1 MSTVEH
7 GLPLEFTTVGP
18 TTHTT
23 PRHGASRWIRTCL
36 AGLFAVVLA
45 FFVLEEAVAQVAD
58 SRVTVEVCAYDDGP
72 QKDDIAFLY
81 WEPPTGTRQVL
92 FPSGTPCV
100 IDASCWDLT
109 GAMQCTT
116 VQVEEG
122 FHTLR
127 VEAPSSDE
135 AERAGAT
142 NVNTE
147 GNTAAFQVRVG
158 QMQPQRRR
166 WILGY
171 RAQPPLDFRE
181 WRLYVA
187 RDTVRIDPLDLSVD
201 RATMAEANGTAR
213 VSVSTGGVTF
223 EYDREITLTFTG
235 TATEGEDYT
244 ASAETL
250 TLRAGESTV
259 GATLTA
265 VDDGVAE
272 GNETISVTASMA
284 EGEVIGNPVVTIID
298 DDMAEFRV
306 SVDRATMAEANGT
319 ARVSVST
326 GGVTFEYDR
335 EITLTFTGTAT
346 EGEDYTASAETL
358 TLRAGESTV
367 GATLTAVDDGVAEGN
382 ETISVTA
389 SMAEGEVIGN
399 PVVTIIDDDM
409 AEFRVSVDRATMAE
423 ANGTARVSV
432 STGGVTFEYDR
443 EITLTFTGTATEG
456 EDYTASAETLTLRA
470 GESTVGATLTAVDD
484 GVAEGNETISVT
496 ASMAEGE
503 VIGNPVVTI
512 IDDDMAEFRVSVD
525 RATMAEA
532 NGTARVSVS
541 TGGVT
546 FEYDREITLTFTG
559 TATEGEDYTA
569 SAETLTLRA
578 GESTVGA
585 TLTAVDDSV
594 AEGNETI
601 NVTASTV
608 EEGAIGEEQVITLSD
623 DDVRGVTVSERT
635 LMVKEGDQQGRSFSV
650 KLNSQ
655 PTAPVSV
662 TPVVPTGT
670 DVEVAPE
677 TLTFMPIEWNTAK
690 TVVVTAKDDSDADND
705 APVTLTFVVAG
716 GGYDAVAV
724 DNLEVMIE
732 EDDQVTVE
740 EKRVVQEAVKT
751 VTASAVANVT
761 TNIGARFSAARGGG
775 TVLTMAGQPVFV
787 PKSGLGL
794 AVLDEHRG
802 LHWNG
807 EDGFGGAGRSLSAV
821 ELLRSSAFQVSLG
834 ATDEGKQPG
843 GLSQWTLWG
852 RGDMLFFDRDS
863 VGERYDGRLLAGY
876 LGVDGWLNE
885 RWLIGVA
892 ASRTGVKA
900 DYGLEG
906 RSGKLDLTTTGV
918 HPYVRYAPDERSEL
932 WVILGAGTGR
942 IGNRREGVS
951 ARESSDVKMYMGAA
965 GGRLA
970 LAPGAV
976 GGVDVAFLSDVGFGV
991 LESDSGTGLETI
1003 DNLAVETWRARLGV
1017 EGSYT
1022 LALEEGKALTPFVEV
1037 SGRYDGG
1044 GGDGDTGVEVAG
1056 GLSYADPKSGFG
1068 VEARAN
1074 VLAFYSQSDYR
1085 EHGASI
1091 TASLTPQP
1099 GGEGLSLAV
1108 TPQVGRR
1115 VKGADVLWRD
1125 DPFAVNGSTDA
1136 AEMSLDARVGYGV
1149 SVPALKGML
1158 TPFGE
1163 VRLWDGD
1170 GRRMRAGVRFGRTG
1184 LVDDGFSMEIFGDQN
1199 STGGDAE
1206 HRIGL
1211 VGRWRF

>member
-1 MSTVEH
+1 MSKTGH
-7 GLPLEFTTVGP
+7 GLPLDCTTVGP

-23 PRHGASRWIRTCL
+23 PRIGASRWIRTCL
-36 AGLFAVVLA
+36 GGLFAVVLS
-45 FFVLEEAVAQVAD
+45 FFILEKAVAQVPD
-58 SRVTVEVCAYDDGP
+58 SRVTVQVCAYDDGP
-72 QKDDIAFLY
+72 SKDDVVFLY

-92 FPSGTPCV
+92 LPSGTPCG

-127 VEAPSSDE
+127 AEAPSSHA
-135 AERAGAT
+135 AEGAGASRR
-142 NVNTE
+142 
-147 GNTAAFQVRVG
+147 NTAAFQVGIG

-166 WILGY
+166 WDLTYVAEGS
-171 RAQPPLDFRE
+171 LDFRE
-181 WRLYVA
+181 WKLYVA
-187 RDTVRIDPLDLSVD
+187 RDTLHIDPLVLSVD

-235 TATEGEDYT
+235 TATKGEDYT

-250 TLRAGESTV
+250 TLRAGESSV

-272 GNETISVTASMA
+272 GNETINVTASTVE

-346 EGEDYTASAETL
+346 KGEDYTASAETL
-358 TLRAGESTV
+358 TLRAGESSV

-382 ETISVTA
+382 ETI
-389 SMAEGEVIGN
+389 
-399 PVVTIIDDDM
+399 
-409 AEFRVSVDRATMAE
+409 
-423 ANGTARVSV
+423 
-432 STGGVTFEYDR
+432 
-443 EITLTFTGTATEG
+443 
-456 EDYTASAETLTLRA
+456 
-470 GESTVGATLTAVDD
+470 
-484 GVAEGNETISVT
+484 
-496 ASMAEGE
+496 
-503 VIGNPVVTI
+503 
-512 IDDDMAEFRVSVD
+512 
-525 RATMAEA
+525 
-532 NGTARVSVS
+532 
-541 TGGVT
+541 
-546 FEYDREITLTFTG
+546 
-559 TATEGEDYTA
+559 
-569 SAETLTLRA
+569 
-578 GESTVGA
+578 
-585 TLTAVDDSV
+585 
-594 AEGNETI
+594 

-608 EEGAIGEEQVITLSD
+608 EEGVIGEEQVTIRD
-623 DDVRGVTVSERT
+623 DDVRGVTVSET
-635 LMVKEGDQQGRSFSV
+635 ALIVKEGDQQGRSFSV

-655 PTAPVSV
+655 PTASVSV
-662 TPVVPTGT
+662 TPVVPTGA
-670 DVEVAPE
+670 DVEVEPE
-677 TLTFMPIEWNTAK
+677 TLTFMPTEWNTAK

-705 APVTLTFVVAG
+705 TPVTLTFAVAG

-724 DNLEVMIE
+724 DSVEVIIE

-740 EKRVVQEAVKT
+740 EKRVVEAAVKT

-761 TNIGARFSAARGGG
+761 TNIGARFSAARGGA
-775 TVLTMAGQPVFV
+775 TVLTLAGQPVFV
-787 PKSGLGL
+787 QKLGLGL
-794 AVLDEHRG
+794 AVLDERHG
-802 LHWNG
+802 LHWDDG
-807 EDGFGGAGRSLSAV
+807 DGFVGAGPSVSV
-821 ELLRSSAFQVSLG
+821 TEFLRSSAFQVALG
-834 ATDEGKQPG
+834 AAEEGAQPG
-843 GLSQWTLWG
+843 SLSQWTLWG
-852 RGDMLFFDRDS
+852 RGDMLFFERDS
-863 VGERYDGRLLAGY
+863 VSERYDGDLLAGY
-876 LGVDGWLNE
+876 LGVDVWLNE

-892 ASRTGVKA
+892 LSRTGVTA
-900 DYGLEG
+900 DYGLES
-906 RSGKLDLTTTGV
+906 RDGKLDLTTTGI

-932 WVILGAGTGR
+932 WVILGAGTGG
-942 IGNRREGVS
+942 IGNRREGVA

-976 GGVDVAFLSDVGFGV
+976 GGIDVAFLSDVGFGA
-991 LESDSGTGLETI
+991 LESDAGAGLEAI
-1003 DNLAVETWRARLGV
+1003 DNLAVETWRARIGI

-1022 LALEEGKALTPFVEV
+1022 LALEDSKTLTPFLEV

-1056 GLSYADPKSGFG
+1056 GLSYADPRSGFG

-1074 VLAFYSQSDYR
+1074 MLALYSQSDYR
-1085 EHGASI
+1085 EHGASL
-1091 TASLTPQP
+1091 TASLTPKP

-1108 TPQVGRR
+1108 TPRVGGQAR
-1115 VKGADVLWRD
+1115 GADVLWRD
-1125 DPFAVNGSTDA
+1125 DPFAVVNGSTDA
-1136 AEMSLDARVGYGV
+1136 AELSLDARVGYGV

-1170 GRRMRAGVRFGRTG
+1170 GRRVRAGVRFGRTG
-1184 LVDDGFSMEIFGDQN
+1184 LVDGFSMEIFGDQN
-1199 STGGDAE
+1199 STGGDSE